1 MRTFGY
7 PLRARIG
14 QWPSRA
20 ALNKKSGPPQGKV
33 KSFFKIFGELGATAA
48 IPSSPNQ
55 SVRCPKQRLRCWLQ
69 PFSFPPRLH
78 LRRAEAAVQALANLR
93 VTPVTAALERAKVD
107 LRVTPA
113 IVALEQAR
121 PDLQVTPATA
131 ALERAKADLPWRGN
145 RTRNSA
151 INGAAMSARPVRIML
166 MGAAVILST
175 IAPVPTFAESEQT
188 EWNVQDLYKYCK
200 GVQGSLGKVFCLEF
214 VSSAARPVFTNGLT
228 LKDTKSPPDLG
239 TRSIPSACPKL
250 FVSNDAMVEA
260 FSEWANQHLENW
272 SANAQT
278 GVMQA
283 MHDTWPCL

>member
-1 MRTFGY
+1 
-7 PLRARIG
+7 
-14 QWPSRA
+14 
-20 ALNKKSGPPQGKV
+20 
-33 KSFFKIFGELGATAA
+33 
-48 IPSSPNQ
+48 
-55 SVRCPKQRLRCWLQ
+55 
-69 PFSFPPRLH
+69 
-78 LRRAEAAVQALANLR
+78 VQALANLR

-107 LRVTPA
+107 LRVTPVTA
-113 IVALEQAR
+113 ALERAKA
-121 PDLQVTPATA
+121 DLRVTPVTA